1 LAGSKNILRKPSFIF
16 SVSWLILN
24 LLLAIFAY
32 YIISDDTRNANTHIP
47 ELALKEPGYKALTF
61 VYSIPKSE
69 QSYFSK
75 KFLGST
81 ESRTIIPIQS
91 YKIQA
96 GEGIRLEKL
105 NGGDLFISMDADYK
119 FDNPIKYMTFWFGTD
134 KYGRDIFS
142 RVVLGLRISFI
153 VGLIS
158 VTISIF
164 LGILLGLIAGYF
176 GGLADKIIMFLINS
190 FWSVPTVLLVFAIV
204 IGFGRSITVI
214 FIAVGL
220 TMWIEVARL
229 VRGMV
234 LQTKQ
239 KTYISAAES
248 LGLGKNSILLKH
260 ILPNI
265 IGPVTVLIAANF
277 AIAILIEAG
286 LSYLGF
292 GVQLPTPSLG
302 NLLNENY
309 GYALSG
315 KIYMALI
322 PALAIMLLVL
332 SFNLIGNTL
341 SNIFEKDL
349 SLKQLQIKS
358 LLTITQAINDNI
370 PAEGL
375 FNMYKSFLSWEMGIE
390 HMVLFVKN
398 NNTEKWEAP
407 TSINV
412 DQSMIKVLIPLI
424 LPYNRLYTI
433 KTEDPKE
440 LQNFDVIIPVYHKE
454 SSIAYALIGGI
465 RDKDDLYNKIQFI
478 TTITNIIAVAIEN
491 KRLFKQQMSQVRLQ
505 REMELAS
512 EVQHM
517 LIPSEV
523 PISKYFEMDTVYLP
537 NLNVGGDYLDYV
549 KLDEHKYAM
558 CIADIS
564 GKGVAAALLMAN
576 FQAMLQSL
584 IYQFR
589 DLETFV
595 FALNESVY
603 KITKSDKFITFFI
616 AEIDFQEKKMRQS

>member
-1 LAGSKNILRKPSFIF
+1 MSREL
-16 SVSWLILN
+16 LI
-24 LLLAIFAY
+24 
-32 YIISDDTRNANTHIP
+32 
-47 ELALKEPGYKALTF
+47 
-61 VYSIPKSE
+61 
-69 QSYFSK
+69 
-75 KFLGST
+75 
-81 ESRTIIPIQS
+81 
-91 YKIQA
+91 
-96 GEGIRLEKL
+96 LEKL
-105 NGGDLFISMDADYK
+105 
-119 FDNPIKYMTFWFGTD
+119 
-134 KYGRDIFS
+134 
-142 RVVLGLRISFI
+142 
-153 VGLIS
+153 
-158 VTISIF
+158 
-164 LGILLGLIAGYF
+164 
-176 GGLADKIIMFLINS
+176 
-190 FWSVPTVLLVFAIV
+190 
-204 IGFGRSITVI
+204 
-214 FIAVGL
+214 
-220 TMWIEVARL
+220 
-229 VRGMV
+229 
-234 LQTKQ
+234 
-239 KTYISAAES
+239 
-248 LGLGKNSILLKH
+248 
-260 ILPNI
+260 
-265 IGPVTVLIAANF
+265 
-277 AIAILIEAG
+277 
-286 LSYLGF
+286 
-292 GVQLPTPSLG
+292 
-302 NLLNENY
+302 
-309 GYALSG
+309 
-315 KIYMALI
+315 
-322 PALAIMLLVL
+322 
-332 SFNLIGNTL
+332 
-341 SNIFEKDL
+341 EKDL

-390 HMVLFVKN
+390 HMVLLVKN
-398 NNTEKWEAP
+398 NNTEEWEAP

-412 DQSMIKVLIPLI
+412 DQSSIKSLIPLI

-433 KTEDPKE
+433 KAEDPRA

-523 PISKYFEMDTVYLP
+523 PVSKYFEMDTVYLP

-584 IYQFR
+584 IFQFR

-616 AEIDFQEKKMRQS
+616 AEIDFQENKMRYINAGHFPPILYQNNEVTLLKSGTTVIGAFDKLPFINEESIELSKGANLFCFTDGLADLKNDEGDYFGEEKIVEFVKTNSKYSPKKQNEKLMKEIDKFKGAQGYVDDIAILTTKLN